1 MCVLFVIF
9 KLVVC
14 VLTDCRVLSHTCIH
28 IGLLTFGSQGLDKNN
43 KALNYF
49 CLRLLND
56 NIIKCAKIDVTM
68 TG

>member
-1 MCVLFVIF
+1 MKYRLRAYVDRLLCVLFVIF

-43 KALNYF
+43 KA
-49 CLRLLND
+49 
-56 NIIKCAKIDVTM
+56 
-68 TG
+68 

>member
-1 MCVLFVIF
+1 
-9 KLVVC
+9 
-14 VLTDCRVLSHTCIH
+14 VLSHTCIH